1 MAKNIRTNMAIFG
14 VEHESVKVL
23 LLDDS
28 ALARSIG
35 KQTLRAAGVGSV
47 LEAANGREAI
57 ELLAVP
63 EHGVDVLFCDLMM
76 PDMDGLQIIRH
87 LAGLKSPPALVFL
100 SGGSSALLQTA
111 EATAEARGLQV
122 LGVVEKPLT
131 PDAVHRVLIPL
142 DDRPDADEG
151 GGSFSA
157 SLENLDMALEK
168 EQFLLHFQPKVML
181 AGGSVAGFE
190 SLARWQHPEEGL
202 VSASAFIPIA
212 ERSGRIGM
220 LTEQLMML
228 ALKQCAAWN
237 LAGLQTKVS
246 VNLSAYML
254 VDVDLPDLITAEAKR
269 FGIDPSQ
276 LILEVTESGL
286 IKDAPNTLEI
296 LARLHMNGFS
306 LSIDDFGTGYSSM
319 KQLNRIPFAEMKI
332 DRTFVNGASR
342 NKKSMAILES
352 SANLGRSLNMVVVA
366 EGAETSDDLAAVRA
380 AGIDLVQG
388 YFIAKPM
395 PAEMVPAWL
404 NDWDR
409 NGETILSA
417 A

>member
-1 MAKNIRTNMAIFG
+1 MAIFG